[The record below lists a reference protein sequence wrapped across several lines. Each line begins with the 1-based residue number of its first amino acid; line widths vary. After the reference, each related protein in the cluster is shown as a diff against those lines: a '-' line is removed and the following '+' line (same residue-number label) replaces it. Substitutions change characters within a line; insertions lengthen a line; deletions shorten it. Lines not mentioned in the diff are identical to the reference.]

1 MKTIKLSSV
10 FRKLGKFKNRVENM
24 ESPSSYDKVP
34 NQFILHYK
42 NGTLYQSYRSII
54 AVRFNDGTICLS
66 ELHEY
71 SLTTR
76 KYAKKFCDGKNT
88 KERRERLED
97 GRYLKIVE

>member
-10 FRKLGKFKNRVENM
+10 FRKLGKFQNRVENM
-24 ESPSSYDKVP
+24 DSPRTYNKVP
-34 NQFILHYK
+34 NQFILHYA
-42 NGTLYQSYRSII
+42 NGTLFQSYRSII

-66 ELHEY
+66 DAHRY

-76 KYAKKFCDGKNT
+76 KYATKFCDGMNL
-88 KERRERLED
+88 KERNKRLED